1 LCCQAAGS
9 HQSILK
15 SPASLC
21 FIELDP
27 KYVSVIVQCWRD
39 QTGQGAKLEASGKS
53 FSEMASKKRAAA

>member
-1 LCCQAAGS
+1 MMLPLLGGVTTGGPSCIVLPGGGFA
-9 HQSILK
+9 SIDMK

-39 QTGQGAKLEASGKS
+39 QTGQAPS
-53 FSEMASKKRAAA
+53 